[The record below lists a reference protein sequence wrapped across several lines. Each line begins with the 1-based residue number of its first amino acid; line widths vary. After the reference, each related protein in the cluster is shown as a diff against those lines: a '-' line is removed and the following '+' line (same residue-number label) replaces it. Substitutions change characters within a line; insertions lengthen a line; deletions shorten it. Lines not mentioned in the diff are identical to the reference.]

1 MSQKNLII
9 FAVVS
14 ILVLLLANSFKNSA
28 YEEYLQQKEQL
39 VTFEKEAEEIGAL
52 KKRFGDKKS
61 ANRFIN
67 NLKRVASPSNEK
79 NRGNSIIYDFDDL
92 NNQKLNLLLRKIEN
106 SGIKIKE
113 LKITRVDPQKAKV
126 RLEVLK

>member
-1 MSQKNLII
+1 MSQKNLIV

-14 ILVLLLANSFKNSA
+14 MLVLLLANGYKKSS
-28 YEEYLQQKEQL
+28 YEEYLQKKKQL
-39 VTFEKEAEEIGAL
+39 VTFEKEAEEISVL

-61 ANRFIN
+61 ARRLIN
-67 NLKRVASPSNEK
+67 TLKRVASPTNEK
-79 NRGNSIIYDFDDL
+79 SRPGSVVYDFDNL

-113 LKITRVDPQKAKV
+113 LKITRVQPQKAKV
-126 RLEVLK
+126 RLEVAK